1 MSTEEIQVQE
11 MRVTDIST
19 SHKVSRIR
27 KFLSKNLKDLINF
40 SEQLAI
46 TNCKAQFV
54 SNKAKGRI
62 SKLLCQ
68 ENEARKIFRKT
79 KFFYPLIRKRRCE
92 YQGVRNICFTKN
104 WRALFS

>member
-1 MSTEEIQVQE
+1 MSTEESQVQE

-54 SNKAKGRI
+54 GNKAKGRI
-62 SKLLCQ
+62 SKLLFQ
-68 ENEARKIFRKT
+68 ENEVRKIFRKT

-92 YQGVRNICFTKN
+92 YQGVRNISFSKN